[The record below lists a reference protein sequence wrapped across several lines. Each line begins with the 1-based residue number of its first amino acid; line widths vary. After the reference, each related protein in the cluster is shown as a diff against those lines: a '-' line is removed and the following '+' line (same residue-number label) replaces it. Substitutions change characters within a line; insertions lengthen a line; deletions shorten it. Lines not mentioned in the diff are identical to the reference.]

1 MKGSILLP
9 KNLLSKK
16 ILATAVAAG
25 VIALTGCSSS
35 SDNPPPDN
43 PPPASSIPY
52 EIWASDQS
60 NSVAGAAGAGVAGSL
75 IWVWSSDDVE
85 TQIAGGAAAMP
96 LSCDGMNTVGGGP
109 CDLNAVFPAALVED
123 AGTDGT
129 TQSQA
134 VNADAVTGPTGRTL
148 GDSEVA
154 IGRLHGMLSDPQN
167 MYMNVNAFAPGAGY
181 VGIMDARTKEAVALF
196 RVSQAETAAGGAL
209 SGTGRSVHMSFWNT
223 DGSAILIANLHGRLL
238 ERIDLTRDTAGNI
251 TAAVFNRAA
260 SLSTQG
266 VNIIDDATAFTG
278 TNAQGNALV
287 SSVSGTY
294 DAGIAS
300 DVTPMGNN
308 KIDGV
313 GSGTVVGRPNGVI
326 ICPIVTDTGAT
337 YITLA
342 GGGAII
348 ADSGDTPMSII
359 GEYGND
365 DTVGGLN
372 GVGCGGIQVDTTV
385 WLNAGASAA
394 PGGATQSTFTMYTAD
409 NSAFDAHIA
418 ADTSAALNTP
428 AATLIFKDTNN
439 TDSGGF
445 TGGTTGASDGSGQVP
460 GTSTRRDGH
469 GMARTMSGSHIHN
482 VDRVQNTVEVFT
494 ATGAGGVNAHVG
506 SYDLTSSDGQGN
518 GNGACMT
525 TSVTD
530 GGALPLNDPAPDLM
544 GTTPDGKY
552 LITALRGP
560 APVTVTHSAQGS
572 CPGVGII
579 TLSADG
585 SSGSLTTV
593 LRTTNT
599 TDDAAAGQVNG
610 VAYTG
615 TERSDPHGAIVR
627 SKVDDGA
634 GGFH

>member
-1 MKGSILLP
+1 MKDSIFLSR
-9 KNLLSKK
+9 KLLSKK

-25 VIALTGCSSS
+25 IIALTGCSSS
-35 SDNPPPDN
+35 DNPAITPS
-43 PPPASSIPY
+43 PASGTPY

-60 NSVAGAAGAGVAGSL
+60 NSIAGAGLGTIGSF
-75 IWVWSSDDVE
+75 IWVWNSDDVE

-96 LSCDGMNTVGGGP
+96 LSCDGSNTVGGGP

-123 AGTDGT
+123 AGADGT
-129 TQSQA
+129 TQETGG
-134 VNADAVTGPTGRTL
+134 DAVTGPTGQTL
-148 GDSEVA
+148 GSSTTA
-154 IGRLHGMLSDPQN
+154 IGRLHGMLPDPQN

-196 RVSQAETAAGGAL
+196 RVSSTSQ
-209 SGTGRSVHMSFWNT
+209 GRSVHMSFWNT

-238 ERIDLTRDTAGNI
+238 ERIDVTRDAAGNI
-251 TAAVFNRAA
+251 TNANFNRNA

-266 VNIIDDATAFTG
+266 VTINDDATAFTG
-278 TNAQGNALV
+278 MNAQGNAMV
-287 SSVSGTY
+287 SSVSGVY

-300 DVTPMGNN
+300 DVTPNGNN
-308 KIDGV
+308 KIDSV
-313 GSGTVVGRPNGVI
+313 GAGTVVGRTSGII
-326 ICPIVTDTGAT
+326 ICPIVADTGAT

-348 ADSGDTPMSII
+348 ADSTDTPMSII
-359 GEYGND
+359 GEYGNA

-385 WLNAGASAA
+385 WLNAGASAGS
-394 PGGATQSTFTMYTAD
+394 PGATQSIFTMYTAD
-409 NSAFDAHIA
+409 NSAFDTHIA
-418 ADTSAALNTP
+418 DDTFAALNTP
-428 AATLIFKDTNN
+428 PATLIFKDMGN
-439 TDSGGF
+439 TT
-445 TGGTTGASDGSGQVP
+445 TGGNAVVNPALVDPMVDPTGQVP
-460 GTSTRRDGH
+460 GTTTRRDGH

-482 VDRVQNTVEVFT
+482 VDRVQNTVEVFS
-494 ATGAGGVNAHVG
+494 ATGAGGVNAHIG
-506 SYDLTSSDGQGN
+506 TYDLTSADGQGN

-544 GTTPDGKY
+544 GATPDGKY
-552 LITALRGP
+552 LVVALRGP

-579 TLSADG
+579 GLSAD
-585 SSGSLTTV
+585 SSTGSLTAV

-599 TDDAAAGQVNG
+599 TDDSVAAQVNG
-610 VAYTG
+610 VPYTG
-615 TERSDPHGAIVR
+615 AERSDPHGAIVR